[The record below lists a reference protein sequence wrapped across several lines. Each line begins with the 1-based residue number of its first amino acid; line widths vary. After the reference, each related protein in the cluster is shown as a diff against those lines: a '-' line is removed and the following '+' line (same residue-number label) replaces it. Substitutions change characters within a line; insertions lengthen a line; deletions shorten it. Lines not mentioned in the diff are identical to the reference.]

1 MKRADLPGPDAP
13 SAEVLD
19 ELLRAF
25 SADNTDAAT
34 LQRIDLT
41 SPEVDE
47 LISGSPAMAP
57 RPAPAPEVEPADEA
71 HDGAVEGGGVGLY
84 DGAEDTLV
92 EVPLA
97 EPAADE
103 PAAHHGVEADRRP
116 NRWSPSR
123 SPSSRSPSGRHPPS
137 RRPTPRRQPPPGRPS

>member
-1 MKRADLPGPDAP
+1 MRASRTLPGPDAP

-47 LISGSPAMAP
+47 LISGTRRGAAP
-57 RPAPAPEVEPADEA
+57 
-71 HDGAVEGGGVGLY
+71 GAR
-84 DGAEDTLV
+84 T
-92 EVPLA
+92 
-97 EPAADE
+97 
-103 PAAHHGVEADRRP
+103 
-116 NRWSPSR
+116 
-123 SPSSRSPSGRHPPS
+123 
-137 RRPTPRRQPPPGRPS
+137 